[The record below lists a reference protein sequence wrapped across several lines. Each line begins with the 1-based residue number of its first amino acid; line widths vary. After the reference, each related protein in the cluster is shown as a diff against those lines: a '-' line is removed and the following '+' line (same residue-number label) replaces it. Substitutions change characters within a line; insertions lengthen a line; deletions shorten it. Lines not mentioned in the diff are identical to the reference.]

1 MATARIEMR
10 GLIKGNA
17 IYLEQ
22 DPGMPDGQPV
32 TVVLETR
39 PLSGED
45 EGRQRLLSAM
55 GAWAGDDEAGLNEYL
70 ESCRRERKVLRPE
83 IDA

>member
-1 MATARIEMR
+1 MEIARIELR

-32 TVVLETR
+32 TVVMETR

-45 EGRQRLLSAM
+45 EGRQRLLSLA
-55 GAWAGDDEAGLNEYL
+55 GAWAGDDEEGLDEYL
-70 ESCRRERKVLRPE
+70 EWNRQQRKVPWRE
-83 IDA
+83 IEE